1 MKKKIAILGS
11 TGSIGI
17 QTLDV
22 IRKNKELFTAEILI
36 AGQNSN
42 LLIKQAK
49 TFKPKIVVINDES
62 KYLYVK
68 KHLKNQKTKV
78 FAGKKEVINVVKN
91 KSIDTVVSAVVGYS
105 GLEPTISAIK
115 AGKNIAL
122 ANKET
127 LVVAGELINNL
138 IKKYKVKMYPID
150 SEHSAIYQ
158 CILGEEKNKYE
169 KIILTASG
177 GPFRGFKLSQLE
189 KVTPHEALNH
199 PKWKMGKKI
208 SIDSATLMNKGLEVI
223 EAKWLFDIDPSNIEV
238 VIHPEAI
245 IHSMVQFIDGSIKAQ
260 LGVPDMKIPIQFALT
275 SPYRLESNFPRLSLN
290 KKLSLNF
297 EKPDLNTFKNLK
309 LAFQA
314 IKEGGNKPCILNA
327 ANEVVVDSF
336 LKKEIKFLEMSNVI
350 EECLNKIEYIANLNF
365 KDYVEIDRKTRILT
379 KKLINK

>member
-1 MKKKIAILGS
+1 MKKKIAVLGS

-22 IRKNKELFTAEILI
+22 IQNNKEYFSAEILI

-49 TFKPKIVVINDES
+49 VFKPKIVVINDES
-62 KYLYVK
+62 KYQYIK
-68 KHLKNQKTKV
+68 EQLKDERIKV
-78 FAGKKEVINVVKN
+78 YAGKKEIINAVKN
-91 KSIDTVVSAVVGYS
+91 KSVDTVVSAVVGYS
-105 GLEPTISAIK
+105 GLEPTISAIE

-158 CILGEEKNKYE
+158 CILGEEKNKFE

-177 GPFRGFKLSQLE
+177 GPFRGFKKSRLE
-189 KVTPHEALNH
+189 KVTPDEALNH

-223 EAKWLFDIDPSNIEV
+223 EAKWLFNVDPDNIEV
-238 VIHPEAI
+238 IIHPEAI
-245 IHSMVQFIDGSIKAQ
+245 VHSMVQFRDGSIKAQ

-275 SPYRLESNFPRLSLN
+275 SPYRLDSNFPRLSF
-290 KKLSLNF
+290 KEKLSLNF
-297 EKPDLNTFKNLK
+297 EKPDLYTFKNLK

-314 IKEGGNKPCILNA
+314 MKEGGNKPCILNA

-336 LKKEIKFLEMSNVI
+336 LKKEIKFLEMSEII
-350 EECLNKIEYIANLNF
+350 EECLNKMEYIANLNF
-365 KDYVEIDRKTRILT
+365 EDYVEVDTKTRILT
-379 KKLINK
+379 KKLINR

>member
-22 IRKNKELFTAEILI
+22 IQKNKELFTAEILI

-62 KYLYVK
+62 KYLHVK
-68 KHLKNQKTKV
+68 EHLKNQKTKV

-138 IKKYKVKMYPID
+138 LKKYKVKMYPID

-245 IHSMVQFIDGSIKAQ
+245 VHSMVQFIDGSIKAQ

-275 SPYRLESNFPRLSLN
+275 SPYRIESNFPRLSLN

-336 LKKEIKFLEMSNVI
+336 LKKEIKFLEMSNII

-365 KDYVEIDRKTRILT
+365 EDYVEIDRKTRILT

>member
-22 IRKNKELFTAEILI
+22 IQKNKKLFTAEILI

-49 TFKPKIVVINDES
+49 IFKPKIVVINDES

-68 KHLKNQKTKV
+68 EHLKNEKTKV

-245 IHSMVQFIDGSIKAQ
+245 VHSMVQFIDGSIKAQ

-275 SPYRLESNFPRLSLN
+275 SPYRIESNFPRLSLN

-336 LKKEIKFLEMSNVI
+336 LKKEIKFLEMSNII

-365 KDYVEIDRKTRILT
+365 EDYVEIDRKTRILT

>member
-22 IRKNKELFTAEILI
+22 IQKNKELFTAEILI

-68 KHLKNQKTKV
+68 EHLKNQKTKV

-138 IKKYKVKMYPID
+138 LKKYKVKMYPID

-189 KVTPHEALNH
+189 KVTPQEALNH

-245 IHSMVQFIDGSIKAQ
+245 VHSMVQFIDGSIKAQ

-275 SPYRLESNFPRLSLN
+275 SPYRIESNFPRLSLN

-336 LKKEIKFLEMSNVI
+336 LKKKIKFLEMSNII

-365 KDYVEIDRKTRILT
+365 EDYVEIDRKTRILT

>member
-22 IRKNKELFTAEILI
+22 IQKNKELFTAEILI

-49 TFKPKIVVINDES
+49 IFKPKIVVINDES

-68 KHLKNQKTKV
+68 EHLKNEKTKV

-177 GPFRGFKLSQLE
+177 GPFRGFKLSELE

-245 IHSMVQFIDGSIKAQ
+245 VHSMVQFIDGSIKAQ

-275 SPYRLESNFPRLSLN
+275 SPYRIESNFPRLSLN

-336 LKKEIKFLEMSNVI
+336 LKKEIKFLEMSNII

-365 KDYVEIDRKTRILT
+365 EDYVEIDRETRILT

>member
-22 IRKNKELFTAEILI
+22 IQKNKELFTAEILI

-49 TFKPKIVVINDES
+49 SFKPKIVVINDES

-68 KHLKNQKTKV
+68 EHLKNQKTKV

-177 GPFRGFKLSQLE
+177 GPFRGFKLSELE

-245 IHSMVQFIDGSIKAQ
+245 VHSMVQFIDGSIKAQ

-275 SPYRLESNFPRLSLN
+275 SPYRIESNFPRLSLN

-336 LKKEIKFLEMSNVI
+336 LKKKIKFLEMSNII

-365 KDYVEIDRKTRILT
+365 EDYVEIDRKTRILT

>member
-1 MKKKIAILGS
+1 MEKKIAILGS

-22 IRKNKELFTAEILI
+22 IQKNKELFTAEILI

-49 TFKPKIVVINDES
+49 IFKPKIVVINDES

-68 KHLKNQKTKV
+68 EHLKNQKTKV

-138 IKKYKVKMYPID
+138 IKKYKVKIYPID

-245 IHSMVQFIDGSIKAQ
+245 VHSMVQFIDGSIKAQ

-275 SPYRLESNFPRLSLN
+275 SPYRIESNFPRLSLN

-336 LKKEIKFLEMSNVI
+336 LKKKIKFLEMSNII

-365 KDYVEIDRKTRILT
+365 EDYVEIDRKTRILT

>member
-22 IRKNKELFTAEILI
+22 IQKNKKLFTAEILI

-49 TFKPKIVVINDES
+49 SFKPKIVVINDES

-68 KHLKNQKTKV
+68 EHLKNQKTKV

-245 IHSMVQFIDGSIKAQ
+245 VHSMVQFIDGSIKAQ

-275 SPYRLESNFPRLSLN
+275 SPYRIESNFPRLSLN

-336 LKKEIKFLEMSNVI
+336 LKKEIKFLEMSNII

-365 KDYVEIDRKTRILT
+365 EDYVEIDRKTRILT

>member
-22 IRKNKELFTAEILI
+22 IQKNKELFTAEILI

-62 KYLYVK
+62 KYLHVK
-68 KHLKNQKTKV
+68 EHLKNQKTKV

-245 IHSMVQFIDGSIKAQ
+245 VHSMVQFIDGSIKAQ

-275 SPYRLESNFPRLSLN
+275 SPYRIESNFPRLSLN

-336 LKKEIKFLEMSNVI
+336 LKKEIKFLEMSNII

-365 KDYVEIDRKTRILT
+365 EDYVEIDRKTRILT

>member
-22 IRKNKELFTAEILI
+22 IQKNKELFTAEILI

-42 LLIKQAK
+42 QLIKQAK

-68 KHLKNQKTKV
+68 EHLKNQKTKV

-138 IKKYKVKMYPID
+138 LKKYKVKMYPID

-177 GPFRGFKLSQLE
+177 GPFKGYKLSQLE
-189 KVTPHEALNH
+189 KVTPQEALNH

-245 IHSMVQFIDGSIKAQ
+245 VHSMVQFIDGSIKAQ

-275 SPYRLESNFPRLSLN
+275 SPYRIESNFPRLSLN

-336 LKKEIKFLEMSNVI
+336 LKKEIKFLEMSNII

-365 KDYVEIDRKTRILT
+365 EDYVEIDRKTRILT

>member
-22 IRKNKELFTAEILI
+22 IQKNKKLFTAEILI

-49 TFKPKIVVINDES
+49 SFKPKIVVINDES

-68 KHLKNQKTKV
+68 EHLKNQKTKG

-127 LVVAGELINNL
+127 LVVGGELINNL
-138 IKKYKVKMYPID
+138 IKKFKVKMYPID

-245 IHSMVQFIDGSIKAQ
+245 VHSMVQFIDGSIKAQ

-275 SPYRLESNFPRLSLN
+275 SPYMIESNFPRLSLN

-336 LKKEIKFLEMSNVI
+336 LKKEIKFLEMSNII

-365 KDYVEIDRKTRILT
+365 EDYVEIDRKTRILT

>member
-22 IRKNKELFTAEILI
+22 IQKNKELFTAEILI

-49 TFKPKIVVINDES
+49 IFKPKIVVINDES

-68 KHLKNQKTKV
+68 EHLKNQKTKV

-177 GPFRGFKLSQLE
+177 GPFRGFKLSELE

-245 IHSMVQFIDGSIKAQ
+245 VHSMVQFIDGSIKAQ

-275 SPYRLESNFPRLSLN
+275 SPYRIESNFPRLSLN

-336 LKKEIKFLEMSNVI
+336 LKKEIKFLEMSNII
-350 EECLNKIEYIANLNF
+350 EECLNKMEYIANLNF
-365 KDYVEIDRKTRILT
+365 EDYVEIDRKTRILT

>member
-22 IRKNKELFTAEILI
+22 IQKNKELFTAEILI

-49 TFKPKIVVINDES
+49 IFKPKIVVINDES

-68 KHLKNQKTKV
+68 EHLKNEKTKV

-177 GPFRGFKLSQLE
+177 GPFRGFKLSELE

-245 IHSMVQFIDGSIKAQ
+245 VHSMVQFIDGSIKAQ

-275 SPYRLESNFPRLSLN
+275 SPYRIESNFPRLSLN

-336 LKKEIKFLEMSNVI
+336 LKKEIKFLEMSNII

-365 KDYVEIDRKTRILT
+365 EDYVEIDRKTRILT

>member
-22 IRKNKELFTAEILI
+22 IQKNKELFTAEILI

-49 TFKPKIVVINDES
+49 SFKPKIVVINDES

-68 KHLKNQKTKV
+68 EHLKNQKTKV

-245 IHSMVQFIDGSIKAQ
+245 VHSMVQFIDGSIKAQ

-275 SPYRLESNFPRLSLN
+275 SPYRIESNFPRLSLN

-336 LKKEIKFLEMSNVI
+336 LKKEIKFLEMSNII

-365 KDYVEIDRKTRILT
+365 EDYVEIDRKTRILT

>member
-22 IRKNKELFTAEILI
+22 IQKNKELFTAEILI

-42 LLIKQAK
+42 QLIKQAK
-49 TFKPKIVVINDES
+49 SFKPKIVVINDES

-68 KHLKNQKTKV
+68 EHLKNQKTKV

-245 IHSMVQFIDGSIKAQ
+245 VHSMVQFIDGSIKAQ

-275 SPYRLESNFPRLSLN
+275 SPYRIESNFPRLSLN

-336 LKKEIKFLEMSNVI
+336 LKKKIKFLEMSNII

-365 KDYVEIDRKTRILT
+365 EDYVEIDRKTRILT

>member
-1 MKKKIAILGS
+1 MKLNLAILGS

-22 IRKNKELFTAEILI
+22 IQKNKELFTAEILI

-49 TFKPKIVVINDES
+49 IFKPKIVVINDES

-68 KHLKNQKTKV
+68 EQLKNEKTRV
-78 FAGKKEVINVVKN
+78 FAGKKEIINVVKN

-245 IHSMVQFIDGSIKAQ
+245 VHSMVQFIDGSIKAQ

-275 SPYRLESNFPRLSLN
+275 SPYRIESNFPRLSLN

-336 LKKEIKFLEMSNVI
+336 LKKKIKFLEMSNII

-365 KDYVEIDRKTRILT
+365 EDYVEIDRKTRILT

>member
-22 IRKNKELFTAEILI
+22 IQNNKEYFSAEILI

-49 TFKPKIVVINDES
+49 AIKPKIVVINDES
-62 KYLYVK
+62 KYQYIK
-68 KHLKNQKTKV
+68 EKLKDERIKV
-78 FAGKKEVINVVKN
+78 YAGKKEIINAVKN
-91 KSIDTVVSAVVGYS
+91 KSVDTVVSAVVGYS
-105 GLEPTISAIK
+105 GLEPTISAIES
-115 AGKNIAL
+115 GKNIAL

-138 IKKYKVKMYPID
+138 IKKHKVKMYPID

-158 CILGEEKNKYE
+158 CILGEEKNKFE

-177 GPFRGFKLSQLE
+177 GPFRGFKKSRLE
-189 KVTPHEALNH
+189 KVRPDEALNH

-223 EAKWLFDIDPSNIEV
+223 EAKWLFNVDPDNIEV
-238 VIHPEAI
+238 IIHPEAI
-245 IHSMVQFIDGSIKAQ
+245 VHSMVQFRDGSIKAQ

-275 SPYRLESNFPRLSLN
+275 SPYRLDSNFPRLSF
-290 KKLSLNF
+290 KEKLSLNF
-297 EKPDLNTFKNLK
+297 EKPDLYTFKNLK

-314 IKEGGNKPCILNA
+314 MKEGGNKPCILNA

-336 LKKEIKFLEMSNVI
+336 LKKEIKFLEMSEII
-350 EECLNKIEYIANLNF
+350 EECLNKMEYIANLNF
-365 KDYVEIDRKTRILT
+365 EDYVEVDTKTRILT

>member
-22 IRKNKELFTAEILI
+22 IQKNKELFTAEILI

-62 KYLYVK
+62 KYLHVK
-68 KHLKNQKTKV
+68 EHLKNQKTKV

-138 IKKYKVKMYPID
+138 LKKYKVKMYPND

-245 IHSMVQFIDGSIKAQ
+245 VHSMVQFIDGSIKAQ

-275 SPYRLESNFPRLSLN
+275 SPYRIESNFPRLSLN

-336 LKKEIKFLEMSNVI
+336 LKKKIKFLEMSNII

-365 KDYVEIDRKTRILT
+365 EDYVEIDRKTRILT

>member
-22 IRKNKELFTAEILI
+22 IQKNKELFTAEILI

-68 KHLKNQKTKV
+68 EHLKNQKTKV

-138 IKKYKVKMYPID
+138 LKKYKVKMYPID

-177 GPFRGFKLSQLE
+177 GPFRGYKLSQLE
-189 KVTPHEALNH
+189 KVTPQEALNH

-245 IHSMVQFIDGSIKAQ
+245 VHSMVQFIDGSIKAQ

-275 SPYRLESNFPRLSLN
+275 SPYRIESNFPRLSLN

-336 LKKEIKFLEMSNVI
+336 LKKKIKFLEMSNII

-365 KDYVEIDRKTRILT
+365 EDYVEIDRKTRILT

>member
-22 IRKNKELFTAEILI
+22 IQKNKKLFTAEILI

-49 TFKPKIVVINDES
+49 SFKPKIVVINDES

-68 KHLKNQKTKV
+68 EHLKNQKTKV

-150 SEHSAIYQ
+150 SEHSAIYR

-245 IHSMVQFIDGSIKAQ
+245 VHSMVQFIDGSIKAQ

-275 SPYRLESNFPRLSLN
+275 SPYRIESNFPRLSLN

-336 LKKEIKFLEMSNVI
+336 LKKEIKFLEMSNII

-365 KDYVEIDRKTRILT
+365 EDYVEIDRKTRILT

>member
-22 IRKNKELFTAEILI
+22 IQKNKELFTAEILI

-49 TFKPKIVVINDES
+49 IFKPKIVVINDES

-68 KHLKNQKTKV
+68 EHLKNEKTKV

-245 IHSMVQFIDGSIKAQ
+245 VHSMVQFIDGSIKAQ

-275 SPYRLESNFPRLSLN
+275 SPYRIESNFPRLSLN

-327 ANEVVVDSF
+327 ANEVVVESF
-336 LKKEIKFLEMSNVI
+336 LKKEIKFLEMSNII

-365 KDYVEIDRKTRILT
+365 EDYVEIDRKTRILT

>member
-22 IRKNKELFTAEILI
+22 IQKNKELFTAEILI

-49 TFKPKIVVINDES
+49 SFKPKIVVINDES

-68 KHLKNQKTKV
+68 EHLKNQKTKV

-177 GPFRGFKLSQLE
+177 GPFRGFKLSELE

-245 IHSMVQFIDGSIKAQ
+245 VHSMVQFIDGSIKAQ

-275 SPYRLESNFPRLSLN
+275 SPYRIESNFPRLSLN

-336 LKKEIKFLEMSNVI
+336 LKKEIKFLEMSNII

-365 KDYVEIDRKTRILT
+365 EDYVEIDRKTRILT

>member
-49 TFKPKIVVINDES
+49 SFKPKIVVINDES

-68 KHLKNQKTKV
+68 EHLKNQKTKV

-336 LKKEIKFLEMSNVI
+336 LKKEIKFLEMSNII

>member
-22 IRKNKELFTAEILI
+22 IQKNKELFTAEILI

-49 TFKPKIVVINDES
+49 SFKPKIVVINDES

-68 KHLKNQKTKV
+68 EHLKNQKTKV

-223 EAKWLFDIDPSNIEV
+223 EAKWLFDIDPNNIEV

-245 IHSMVQFIDGSIKAQ
+245 VHSMVQFIDGSIKAQ

-275 SPYRLESNFPRLSLN
+275 SPYRIESNFPRLSLN

-336 LKKEIKFLEMSNVI
+336 LKKEIKFLEMSNII

-365 KDYVEIDRKTRILT
+365 EDYVEIDRKTRILT

>member
-1 MKKKIAILGS
+1 LKKNIAILGS

-22 IRKNKELFTAEILI
+22 IQNNKELFNAEILI

-42 LLIKQAK
+42 LLINQAK
-49 TFKPKIVVINDES
+49 VFKPKIVVINDES
-62 KYLYVK
+62 KY
-68 KHLKNQKTKV
+68 KHIKEELKHENIKV
-78 FAGKKEVINVVKN
+78 YAGKKEIINAVKN

-105 GLEPTISAIK
+105 GLEPTISAIEG
-115 AGKNIAL
+115 GKNIAL

-177 GPFRGFKLSQLE
+177 GPFKGFKKSQLE
-189 KVTPHEALNH
+189 KVTPNEALNH

-223 EAKWLFDIDPSNIEV
+223 EAKWLFNIEPNNIEV

-245 IHSMVQFIDGSIKAQ
+245 IHSMVQFRDGSVKAQ

-275 SPYRLESNFPRLSLN
+275 SPYRLDSNFPRLSFN
-290 KKLSLNF
+290 EKLSLNF

-336 LKKEIKFLEMSNVI
+336 LKNEIKFLEMSDII
-350 EECLNKIEYIANLNF
+350 EECLNKMEYIAKLNF
-365 KDYVEIDRKTRILT
+365 EDYVEIDKKARELT
-379 KKLINK
+379 KKLIKK

>member
-22 IRKNKELFTAEILI
+22 IQKNKELFTAEILI

-68 KHLKNQKTKV
+68 EQLKNEKTRV
-78 FAGKKEVINVVKN
+78 FAGKKEIINVVKN

-208 SIDSATLMNKGLEVI
+208 SIDSSTLMYKGLEVF

-245 IHSMVQFIDGSIKAQ
+245 VHSMVQFIDGSIKAQ

-275 SPYRLESNFPRLSLN
+275 SPYRIESNFPRLSLN

-336 LKKEIKFLEMSNVI
+336 LKKEIKFLEMSNII

-365 KDYVEIDRKTRILT
+365 EDYVEIDRKTRILT

>member
-223 EAKWLFDIDPSNIEV
+223 EAKWLFDIEPSNIEV

-245 IHSMVQFIDGSIKAQ
+245 VHSMVQFIDGSIKAQ

-275 SPYRLESNFPRLSLN
+275 SPYRIESNFPRLSLN

-336 LKKEIKFLEMSNVI
+336 LKKKIKFLEMSNII

-365 KDYVEIDRKTRILT
+365 EDYVEIDRKTRILT

>member
-1 MKKKIAILGS
+1 MEKKIAILGS

-22 IRKNKELFTAEILI
+22 IQNNKELFTAEILI

-49 TFKPKIVVINDES
+49 TYKPKIVVINDES

-68 KHLKNQKTKV
+68 EQLKNEKIKV
-78 FAGKKEVINVVKN
+78 YAGKKEIINAVKD
-91 KSIDTVVSAVVGYS
+91 KSVDTVVSAVVGYS
-105 GLEPTISAIK
+105 GLEPTISAIE

-177 GPFRGFKLSQLE
+177 GPFKGFKLSQLE
-189 KVTPHEALNH
+189 KITPDEALNH

-223 EAKWLFDIDPSNIEV
+223 EAKWLFNIDPSNIEV

-245 IHSMVQFIDGSIKAQ
+245 VHSMVQFIDGSIKAQ

-275 SPYRLESNFPRLSLN
+275 SPYRIDSNFTRLSFN
-290 KKLSLNF
+290 EKLSLNF

-336 LKKEIKFLEMSNVI
+336 LKKEIKFLEMSDII

-365 KDYVEIDRKTRILT
+365 EDYVEIDKKTRDLT

>member
-245 IHSMVQFIDGSIKAQ
+245 VHSMVQFIDGSIKAQ

>member
-22 IRKNKELFTAEILI
+22 IQKNKKLFTAEILI

-49 TFKPKIVVINDES
+49 IFKPKIVVINDES

-68 KHLKNQKTKV
+68 EHLKNEKTKV

-177 GPFRGFKLSQLE
+177 GPFRGFKLSELE

-245 IHSMVQFIDGSIKAQ
+245 VHSMVQFIDGSIKAQ

-275 SPYRLESNFPRLSLN
+275 SPYRIESNFPRLSLN

-336 LKKEIKFLEMSNVI
+336 LKKEIKFLEMSNII

-365 KDYVEIDRKTRILT
+365 EDYVEIDRKTRILT

>member
-1 MKKKIAILGS
+1 LKKKIAILGS

-22 IRKNKELFTAEILI
+22 IQKNKELFTAEILI

-49 TFKPKIVVINDES
+49 IFKPKIVVINNES
-62 KYLYVK
+62 KYQYVK
-68 KHLKNQKTKV
+68 EHLKNEKTKV

-177 GPFRGFKLSQLE
+177 GPFRGFKLSELE

-245 IHSMVQFIDGSIKAQ
+245 VHSMVQFIDGSIKAQ

-275 SPYRLESNFPRLSLN
+275 SPYRIESNFPRLSLN

-336 LKKEIKFLEMSNVI
+336 LKKKIKFLEMSNII

-365 KDYVEIDRKTRILT
+365 EDYVEIDKKTRILT

>member
-22 IRKNKELFTAEILI
+22 IQKNKELFTAEILI

-68 KHLKNQKTKV
+68 EHLKNQKTKV

-158 CILGEEKNKYE
+158 CILGEEKNRYE

-245 IHSMVQFIDGSIKAQ
+245 VHSMVQFIDGSIKAQ

-275 SPYRLESNFPRLSLN
+275 SPYRIESNFPRLSLN

-336 LKKEIKFLEMSNVI
+336 LKKEIKFLEMSNII

-365 KDYVEIDRKTRILT
+365 EDYVEIDRKTRILT

>member
-22 IRKNKELFTAEILI
+22 IQKNKELFTAEILI

-49 TFKPKIVVINDES
+49 IFKPKIVVINDES

-68 KHLKNQKTKV
+68 EHLKNEKTKV

-189 KVTPHEALNH
+189 KVTTHEALNH

-245 IHSMVQFIDGSIKAQ
+245 VHSMVQFIDGSIKAQ

-275 SPYRLESNFPRLSLN
+275 SPYRIESNFPRLSLN

-336 LKKEIKFLEMSNVI
+336 LKKEIKFLEMSNII

-365 KDYVEIDRKTRILT
+365 EDYVEIDRKTRILT

>member
-1 MKKKIAILGS
+1 M
-11 TGSIGI
+11 
-17 QTLDV
+17 
-22 IRKNKELFTAEILI
+22 
-36 AGQNSN
+36 
-42 LLIKQAK
+42 
-49 TFKPKIVVINDES
+49 
-62 KYLYVK
+62 
-68 KHLKNQKTKV
+68 
-78 FAGKKEVINVVKN
+78 
-91 KSIDTVVSAVVGYS
+91 VGYS

-245 IHSMVQFIDGSIKAQ
+245 VHSMVQFIDGSIKAQ

-275 SPYRLESNFPRLSLN
+275 SPYRIESNFPRLSLN

-336 LKKEIKFLEMSNVI
+336 LKKEIKFLEMSNII

-365 KDYVEIDRKTRILT
+365 EDYVEIDRKTRILT

>member
-22 IRKNKELFTAEILI
+22 IQKNKKLFTAEILI

-68 KHLKNQKTKV
+68 EHLKNQKTKV

-245 IHSMVQFIDGSIKAQ
+245 VHSMVQFIDGSIKAQ

-275 SPYRLESNFPRLSLN
+275 SPYRIESNFPRLSLK

-336 LKKEIKFLEMSNVI
+336 LKKEIKFLEMSNII

-365 KDYVEIDRKTRILT
+365 EDYVEIDRKTRILT

>member
-22 IRKNKELFTAEILI
+22 IQKNKELFTAEILI

-49 TFKPKIVVINDES
+49 IFKPKIVVINDES

-68 KHLKNQKTKV
+68 EHLKNEKTKV

-138 IKKYKVKMYPID
+138 LKKYKVKMYPID

-177 GPFRGFKLSQLE
+177 GPFRGFKLSELE

-245 IHSMVQFIDGSIKAQ
+245 VHSMVQFIDGSIKAQ

-275 SPYRLESNFPRLSLN
+275 SPYRIESNFPRLSLN

-336 LKKEIKFLEMSNVI
+336 LKKEIKFLEMSNII

-365 KDYVEIDRKTRILT
+365 EDYVEIDRETRILT

>member
-245 IHSMVQFIDGSIKAQ
+245 VHSMIQFVDGSIKAQ

-275 SPYRLESNFPRLSLN
+275 SPYRIESNFPRLSLN

-336 LKKEIKFLEMSNVI
+336 LKKEIKFLEMSNII

>member
-22 IRKNKELFTAEILI
+22 IQKNKELFTAEILI

-49 TFKPKIVVINDES
+49 SFKPKIVVINDES

-68 KHLKNQKTKV
+68 EHLKNEKTKV

-245 IHSMVQFIDGSIKAQ
+245 VHSMVQFIDGSIKAQ

-275 SPYRLESNFPRLSLN
+275 SPYRIESNFPRLSLN

-336 LKKEIKFLEMSNVI
+336 LKKKIKFLEMSNII

-365 KDYVEIDRKTRILT
+365 EDYVEIDRKTRILT

>member
-22 IRKNKELFTAEILI
+22 IQKNKELFTAEILI

-49 TFKPKIVVINDES
+49 SFKPKIVVINDES

-68 KHLKNQKTKV
+68 EHLKNQKTKV

-223 EAKWLFDIDPSNIEV
+223 EAKWLFDIDPNNIEV

-245 IHSMVQFIDGSIKAQ
+245 VHSMVQFIDGSIKAQ

-275 SPYRLESNFPRLSLN
+275 SPYRIESNFPRLSLN

-336 LKKEIKFLEMSNVI
+336 LKKEIKFLEMSDII

-365 KDYVEIDRKTRILT
+365 EDYVEIDRKTRILT